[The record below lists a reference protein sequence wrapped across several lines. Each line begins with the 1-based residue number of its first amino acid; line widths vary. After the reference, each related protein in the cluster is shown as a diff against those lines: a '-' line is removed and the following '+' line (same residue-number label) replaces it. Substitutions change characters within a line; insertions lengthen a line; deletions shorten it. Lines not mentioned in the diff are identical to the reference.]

1 MKFNEQ
7 LIKEKRTIE
16 ATKKE
21 YMGPKGKLAI
31 ISMLLGSEII
41 SQGEENQ
48 YIKYDNFWNN
58 LEENQY
64 TTIDENTPISSMG
77 FFFYGLDY
85 SYNIE
90 IYYIENERLI
100 KVIYEGQKVYEEING
115 ELEAYAPSDT
125 WEKPIEDLYVLAR
138 SKDYLRREEEKK
150 KNKKVFEEK
159 KNSILNRIKKIWGV

>member
-21 YMGPKGKLAI
+21 YMGPKGKMAI
-31 ISMLLGSEII
+31 ISSVLGSEIVQ
-41 SQGEENQ
+41 QGEENQ
-48 YIKYDNFWNN
+48 YIKYDNFW
-58 LEENQY
+58 EETNDQY
-64 TTIDENTPISSMG
+64 KTISENTPISSIG

-90 IYYIENERLI
+90 IYYMENEKLI

-115 ELEAYAPSDT
+115 ELESYVPNT
-125 WEKPIEDLYVLAR
+125 IWEMVVEDLYKLAKEKYIFR
-138 SKDYLRREEEKK
+138 NKEEKQ
-150 KNKKVFEEK
+150 KNKEIFEEK
-159 KNSILNRIKKIWGV
+159 KADILSRIKKIWGV